1 MKKQIFLFAF
11 IALNLFG
18 WAQKPSLNKAYNA
31 FSNGEYL
38 EAKGLIDQCLEDPK
52 LNAKA
57 NTHLYKGNIY
67 LYLANQEYEK
77 KKENNSYTIQFPDA
91 PIQAYDAFK
100 KAKELDKNVEGYNM
114 FSPDQAFPS
123 LYGLLFVYGV
133 DVLID
138 NKYNEAISIFEKA
151 AFCYEFQKPAYP
163 LYGELYYYYGYALE
177 MTQNSKAIEIYEKA
191 ILDSTKNVNVFVRL
205 IEQYKK
211 DQNIS
216 KMENLLLQAKTLLP
230 NDPAIYVAEIDYNF
244 QIKDT
249 LKARKMMEQLPV
261 AIYKNPDLLVNV
273 SNFYIQDK
281 NYMKADELLR
291 MAYAINRDNY
301 VILYNLGV
309 CNYYLSEQK
318 FKEYNELEMKG
329 DKLNGSKAKSESEHF
344 LNQAQTFFE
353 QIIAK
358 DPNDLNVLSTLKSIY
373 GRTQSPK
380 YDEINKRI
388 EELKKQ

>member
-1 MKKQIFLFAF
+1 MKKQILLFSF
-11 IALNLFG
+11 VVLTLMG

-52 LNAKA
+52 LNTKA
-57 NTHLYKGNIY
+57 NTYLYKGNIY

-77 KKENNSYTIQFPDA
+77 KRENNSYIIQFPDA
-91 PIQAYDAFK
+91 PLQSFNAFT

-133 DVLID
+133 DILIA
-138 NKYNEAISIFEKA
+138 NNYNEAISIFEKA
-151 AFCYEFQKPAYP
+151 TYCYEFQKPTYP

-177 MTQNSKAIEIYEKA
+177 MTQNPKATEIYEKA

-216 KMENLLLQAKTLLP
+216 KMEKLLLKAKTLMP
-230 NDPAIYVAEIDYNF
+230 NDPSIYVAEIDYNF

-261 AIYKNPDLLVNV
+261 SIYKNPDLLVNV

-281 NYMKADELLR
+281 NYLKADELLR
-291 MAYAINRDNY
+291 MAYSINNDNY

-318 FKEYNELEMKG
+318 FKDYNDLEIKG
-329 DKLNGSKAKSESEHF
+329 DKINGSKAKTESEYF
-344 LNQAQTFFE
+344 LTQAQTFFE
-353 QIIAK
+353 KIIAK

-373 GRTQSPK
+373 GRIQSPK

-388 EELKKQ
+388 EDLKKQ